1 MQIGRKS
8 LSKDSHP
15 TRYRQWRHHSGAQ
28 EEGLFPCKVQIWG
41 NKVSLKTECL
51 TNKPNAGMSQRIDHF
66 LRNRSHM
73 LKQFGDR
80 FLGEEI
86 AVHNMWI
93 WMVKQEICD
102 EMRGGQCSSQSSAR
116 EWEWGLHEKTRPVI
130 EPAVVTTVSSRVS
143 CLECLLPWLHQ
154 YAYSA
159 MCLSA

>member
-102 EMRGGQCSSQSSAR
+102 EMRGGQCSSQSSKRVRMRSPWKDKACY
-116 EWEWGLHEKTRPVI
+116 WASSSNNCKIKSSMSWMLITMTSSI
-130 EPAVVTTVSSRVS
+130 CIFCYVS
-143 CLECLLPWLHQ
+143 
-154 YAYSA
+154 
-159 MCLSA
+159 